1 MHKFDLYPA
10 ICPACASV
18 AADEILTKNLNSIFV
33 QKFAETSKSWLSIW
47 TNWNWVDHYFGFWDL
62 NGCSNFRYLSAN
74 QNSPCS
80 LTLVVYSYHRSEI
93 KIFDKKYKNS

>member
-18 AADEILTKNLNSIFV
+18 AADEILTKNLNSIFI

-47 TNWNWVDHYFGFWDL
+47 ASWNWIDHYFGFWDL
-62 NGCSNFRYLSAN
+62 KAYLKFRHF
-74 QNSPCS
+74 QPIR
-80 LTLVVYSYHRSEI
+80 THLVAGLWWCIVI
-93 KIFDKKYKNS
+93 IGLK